1 MEISLQSQAAI
12 LIESTFGPG
21 ANPRFVAAPGRVNL
35 IGEHIDYHLQAV
47 LPMALNRRI
56 TLAWRRRPDSLIR
69 AISSG
74 QPACEFLWQPGLS
87 KAPDGDWSNYIRA
100 AAETV
105 SLRWGV
111 GLGID
116 AAVVSD
122 LPPAAGLSSS
132 SALLIAFTLAL
143 LKANSIEAG
152 FDQLM
157 DVLPDGEQFVGT
169 RGGGMD
175 HAASL
180 GSRSGCASLITF
192 TPPAVD
198 HVPVPAGWSFLVAHS
213 LVHAEKSS
221 GVREKYNSRRCAG
234 AEALATLGCANFT
247 EVIQGAD
254 LDSIEALAARLP
266 AGLVR
271 GAFLHVAGESLRVL
285 DAADAL
291 RKADAPRFALRLN
304 QAHIS
309 ARDQLQISHPEVD
322 RLVEAALASGAP
334 AARLTGAGF
343 GGCAVVF
350 AQHDQL
356 PAIRDGLIR
365 RFYAGRPNFDPAQHL
380 FEAQPGPG
388 AIELLSGC

>member
-1 MEISLQSQAAI
+1 VEISANSHAAAR
-12 LIESTFGPG
+12 LESSFGPG
-21 ANPRFVAAPGRVNL
+21 AKPRFVAAPGRVNL

-47 LPMALNRRI
+47 LPMALTRRI
-56 TLAWRRRPDSLIR
+56 TLAWRPRTDSIIR
-69 AISSG
+69 AVSSG
-74 QPACEFLWQPGLS
+74 QSPREFQWQPGLAQAAS
-87 KAPDGDWSNYIRA
+87 GDWENYIRA

-111 GLGID
+111 GRGID

-143 LKANSIEAG
+143 LRANSIEAG
-152 FDQLM
+152 FEDLM

-180 GSRSGCASLITF
+180 GSRSGCASLISF
-192 TPPAVD
+192 TPPAIET
-198 HVPVPAGWSFLVAHS
+198 VPVPPGWSFLVAHS

-221 GVREKYNSRRCAG
+221 AVREQYNSRRRAG
-234 AEALATLGCANFT
+234 AEALATLGFANFA
-247 EVIQGAD
+247 EVLKSCG
-254 LDSIEALAARLP
+254 LDSIDSLAAKLP
-266 AGLVR
+266 EGLVR

-285 DAADAL
+285 DAAGAL
-291 RKADAPRFALRLN
+291 RQADTARFALRLN
-304 QAHIS
+304 QAHAS

-322 RLVEAALASGAP
+322 RLVQCALDSGAP

-350 AQHDQL
+350 TPQDRVDAVREG
-356 PAIRDGLIR
+356 IIG
-365 RFYAGRPNFDPAQHL
+365 RFYSSRPGFDPANHL
-380 FEAQPGPG
+380 FVAQPGPG
-388 AIELLSGC
+388 ALELLAAS

>member
-1 MEISLQSQAAI
+1 
-12 LIESTFGPG
+12 
-21 ANPRFVAAPGRVNL
+21 
-35 IGEHIDYHLQAV
+35 IDYHLQAV
-47 LPMALNRRI
+47 LPMALTRRI
-56 TLAWRRRPDSLIR
+56 TLAWRPRTDSIIR
-69 AISSG
+69 AVSSG
-74 QPACEFLWQPGLS
+74 QSPREFQWQPGLAQAAS
-87 KAPDGDWSNYIRA
+87 GDWENYIRA

-111 GLGID
+111 GRGID

-143 LKANSIEAG
+143 LRANSIEAG
-152 FDQLM
+152 FEDLM

-180 GSRSGCASLITF
+180 GSRSGCASLISF
-192 TPPAVD
+192 TPPAIET
-198 HVPVPAGWSFLVAHS
+198 VPVPPGWSFLVAHS

-221 GVREKYNSRRCAG
+221 AVREQYNSRRRAG
-234 AEALATLGCANFT
+234 AEALATLGFANFA
-247 EVIQGAD
+247 EVLKSCG
-254 LDSIEALAARLP
+254 LDSIDSLAAKLP
-266 AGLVR
+266 EGLVR

-285 DAADAL
+285 DAAGAL
-291 RKADAPRFALRLN
+291 RQADTARFALRLN
-304 QAHIS
+304 QAHAS

-322 RLVEAALASGAP
+322 RLVQCALDSGAP

-350 AQHDQL
+350 TPQDRVDAVREG
-356 PAIRDGLIR
+356 IIG
-365 RFYAGRPNFDPAQHL
+365 RFYSSRPGFDPANHL
-380 FEAQPGPG
+380 FVAQPGPG
-388 AIELLSGC
+388 ALELLAAS